1 MIRETVGE
9 IEIELETENGLFSPR
24 AIDRGTRAMLG
35 RAVIAPGMR
44 VLDLGCGTGV
54 VGIYCA
60 HFTAPENVF
69 MIDISPL
76 AVETARKNAARN
88 GFPIS
93 AFVSDGFRDFGETG
107 FDLILSNPPYQTDF
121 AVARHFIEKGFNRLK
136 VGGRMMMVTKRC
148 AWYENKLR
156 SVFGGCRVEE
166 ADGYF
171 VFTAEKRDAAYA
183 RAKQK
188 CRQGEK
194 SAPSNK

>member
-88 GFPIS
+88 GLALS
-93 AFVSDGFRDFGETG
+93 ASVSDGFRDFAETG

-136 VGGRMMMVTKRC
+136 IGGRMMMVTKRR

-188 CRQGEK
+188 RR
-194 SAPSNK
+194 